1 MPMLEPSSTLPS
13 LLPAAGEFTMLE
25 LANLVKEVVN
35 PDAQI
40 VFRPNTAD
48 DPARRKPDIT
58 KIKTTCVMC
67 PVVWNN
73 S

>member
-1 MPMLEPSSTLPS
+1 
-13 LLPAAGEFTMLE
+13 MLE